1 VDIARWSGDE
11 ARAAIDAPD
20 LDRRL
25 GVAVGVAALVVD
37 LDDDPG
43 EDLAADLTRL
53 PIVTIGQ
60 GPHAGPGWDIATTDP
75 AAVCAGILATP
86 RAAVLTTQ
94 VLRGHEARRAPAGLL
109 VESLAYA
116 TLQAGPEFSAW
127 LTTRGRRVRNDDRPR
142 VRVDDDEGT
151 AVITLD
157 RPRLRNLFDARMRDE
172 LVDCLRALHHDG
184 QRPIRLAGAGPA
196 FCAGGDPAEFG
207 TVTDPVAAHL
217 IRSSANVAPWLLA
230 LADRMTAVVHGPCV
244 GAGVEMAAFCGR
256 VVAAPDSRFRL
267 PETGMGLLPGA
278 GGTVSIPARIGRQRT
293 LEWLLTDR
301 EIDAV
306 TARRWG
312 LVDEL
317 V

>member
-1 VDIARWSGDE
+1 MEIERWSGDE
-11 ARAAIDAPD
+11 ARAAIAAPD

-25 GVAVGVAALVVD
+25 GAAVGVAALIVE

-43 EDLAADLTRL
+43 DDLAVALTRL
-53 PIVTIGQ
+53 PIIAIGR
-60 GPHAGPGWDIATTDP
+60 GPHAAAGWDIATTDP
-75 AAVCAGILATP
+75 TEICAGIDAAP
-86 RAAVLTTQ
+86 RAAVLAAQ
-94 VLRGHEARRAPAGLL
+94 VLRGHTTRTPDAGLL

-116 TLQAGPEFSAW
+116 TLQAGPEFHTW
-127 LTTRGRRVRNDDRPR
+127 LATRGRRVRNDDQPR
-142 VRVDDDEGT
+142 VKVHDDNGT

-157 RPRLRNLFDARMRDE
+157 RPRLRNLLDARMRDE
-172 LVDCLRALHHDG
+172 LVECLRALHHDG
-184 QRPIRLAGAGPA
+184 ERPIRLTGAGPA
-196 FCAGGDPAEFG
+196 FCAGGDPGEFG
-207 TVTDPVAAHL
+207 TVTDPVRAHL

-230 LADRMTAVVHGPCV
+230 LADRTTAVVHGPCV
-244 GAGVEMAAFCGR
+244 GAGAELLACGGHVSAAD
-256 VVAAPDSRFRL
+256 DSRFRL
-267 PETGMGLLPGA
+267 PETRMGLLPGA

-306 TARRWG
+306 TAHRWG